1 MIKKLHLFSLILLIN
16 FTFIAK
22 LNAQNVG
29 INETGATPNGSA
41 MLDVS
46 ASNKGLLIPR
56 LSRAQKFLIPSPA
69 NGLMVYQTDDTV
81 GFWYYEQNKW
91 VPIMRSLTFG
101 SGLTGGFV
109 QGKGNIDLKKSGV
122 TAGVYGTTNEFPIV
136 TINDYGQVTLVAMQ
150 KLKDN
155 DTLNEIQSLKLSN
168 DSLYLSKG
176 GGVVHFKSQWRTT
189 GNSGLNATTNFIG
202 TTDNVALRFRVN
214 NTWYGELNPSNDNL
228 SLGYRANLS
237 SSGYSNIALGKD
249 ALSSNAGGYYNTAVG
264 WQAMYDNNSGSY
276 NAAIG
281 ASALYNNTTG
291 TYNVGIGFE
300 PLRSN
305 TSGSYNVG
313 IGFRSLYTNT
323 NGTYNTGLGIYTLLY
338 NVGGSFNTAAGYY
351 ALGANTYGQ
360 YNTGLGSYCMSANSQ
375 GYGNA
380 FVGYASGYY
389 NTTGY
394 YNCGIGYYAGYL
406 NYTGYYNSSVGYM
419 AGPNA
424 AGYSNTLALGNGTST
439 TASNMVRVGNA
450 SITSIG
456 GIVGWT
462 TLSDARFKK
471 NISQDVRGL
480 DFILKLKPVT
490 YNVDI
495 HKMYEFT
502 GYNDS
507 NKWEGKFDGEKVK
520 TSGFLAQDVEIAAKE
535 AGYQFSGVDVP
546 KNEKDYYGL
555 RYGDFVVPIVKAIQ
569 EQQVQID
576 ELKKQNQ
583 ELIELNKKLLEKL
596 EKQTVK

>member
-1 MIKKLHLFSLILLIN
+1 MVKKLHNLTLLFFILSGFSL
-16 FTFIAK
+16 K
-22 LNAQNVG
+22 AQNVG
-29 INETGATPNGSA
+29 INETGANPSGSA

-46 ASNKGLLIPR
+46 SSNKGMLIPR
-56 LSRAQKFLIPSPA
+56 LSRAQKFLIPTPA
-69 NGLMVYQTDDTV
+69 NGLMIYQTDDTI
-81 GFWYYEQNKW
+81 GFWYYEQSKW
-91 VPIMRSLTFG
+91 VPVMRSLTFG
-101 SGLTGGFV
+101 PGLTGGYV
-109 QGKGNIDLKKSGV
+109 QGKGSVDIKKSGI
-122 TAGVYGTTNEFPIV
+122 TAATYGSVNEFPIV
-136 TINDYGQVTLVAMQ
+136 TINDYGQVTLVAKQ
-150 KLKDN
+150 KLIDN

-189 GNSGLNATTNFIG
+189 GNSGLNATNNFIG

-228 SLGYRANLS
+228 SLGYRANKS
-237 SSGYSNIALGKD
+237 SSGYSNIAVGKD
-249 ALSSNAGGYYNTAVG
+249 ALNSNAGGYYNTAVG
-264 WQAMYDNNSGSY
+264 WQSMYDNNSGSY

-291 TYNVGIGFE
+291 NYNVGIGFE
-300 PLRSN
+300 PLSSN

-323 NGTYNTGLGIYTLLY
+323 SGTYNTGLGIYTLLY
-338 NVGGSFNTAAGYY
+338 NVGGVLNTAAGYY
-351 ALGANTYGQ
+351 ALGANSYGH
-360 YNTGLGSYCMSANSQ
+360 YNTANGSYAMSANSL

-380 FVGYASGYY
+380 FMGYASGYY

-394 YNCGIGYYAGYL
+394 YNCGIGYYSGYL

-419 AGPNA
+419 AGPSSS
-424 AGYSNTLALGNGTST
+424 GFSNTLSLGNGASS

-456 GIVGWT
+456 GIVDWT
-462 TLSDARFKK
+462 TLSDARFKS
-471 NISQDVRGL
+471 NIKQDVHGL

-490 YNVDI
+490 YNIDI
-495 HKMYEFT
+495 HKMYDFI

-507 NKWEGKFDGEKVK
+507 NKWEGKYEGEKIR
-520 TSGFLAQDVEIAAKE
+520 TSGFLAQEVELAAKE
-535 AGYQFSGVDVP
+535 LGFNFGGIDVP

-555 RYGDFVVPIVKAIQ
+555 RYGNFVVPIVKAIQ

-576 ELKKQNQ
+576 DLKKQNQ
-583 ELIELNKKLLEKL
+583 ELIEMNKKLMEKL
-596 EKQTVK
+596 EKLSTK

>member
-1 MIKKLHLFSLILLIN
+1 MVIKLRFLFILLI
-16 FTFIAK
+16 IAVISSVS
-22 LNAQNVG
+22 AQNVG
-29 INETGATPNGSA
+29 INETGSTPNSSA

-46 ASNKGLLIPR
+46 ATNKGMLIPR
-56 LSRAQKFLIPSPA
+56 MSRAQKFLIPSPA
-69 NGLMVYQTDDTV
+69 NGLMIYQTDDTV
-81 GFWYYEQNKW
+81 GFWYYEQSKW
-91 VPIMRSLTFG
+91 VPVMRSLTFG
-101 SGLTGGFV
+101 AGLTGGYV
-109 QGKGNIDLKKSGV
+109 QGKGTVDIKKSGI
-122 TAGVYGTTNEFPIV
+122 TTGTYGNTNEFPIV

-189 GNSGLNATTNFIG
+189 GNSGLNANNNFIG

-228 SLGYRANLS
+228 SLGYRANKNS
-237 SSGYSNIALGKD
+237 TGYSNIAVGKD
-249 ALSSNAGGYYNTAVG
+249 ALNSNAGGYYNTAVG
-264 WQAMYDNNSGSY
+264 WQSLYDNNSGSY

-291 TYNVGIGFE
+291 NYNVGIGYE
-300 PLRSN
+300 PLSSN
-305 TSGSYNVG
+305 SSGSYNVG

-323 NGTYNTGLGIYTLLY
+323 SGSYNTGLGIYTLLY
-338 NVGGSFNTAAGYY
+338 NVGGALNTAAGYY

-360 YNTGLGSYCMSANSQ
+360 YNTALGSYSMSANSL
-375 GYGNA
+375 GYGNS
-380 FVGYASGYY
+380 FIGYLSGYY

-394 YNCGIGYYAGYL
+394 YNCGLGYYAGYL
-406 NYTGYYNSSVGYM
+406 NYTGYYNSSLGYF
-419 AGPNA
+419 AGPSA
-424 AGYSNTLALGNGTST
+424 AAFSNTLSLGNGASS

-450 SITSIG
+450 SVTSIG
-456 GIVGWT
+456 GTVGWT

-471 NISQDVRGL
+471 NIQNDVQGL
-480 DFILKLKPVT
+480 NFIMKLKPVT

-495 HKMYEFT
+495 HKMYDFIN
-502 GYNDS
+502 YNDS
-507 NKWEGKFDGEKVK
+507 NKWDGKYDGEKIK
-520 TSGFLAQDVEIAAKE
+520 TSGFLAQDVEAAAKE
-535 AGYQFSGVDVP
+535 IGYNFSGIDVP

-555 RYGDFVVPIVKAIQ
+555 KYGDFVVPIVKAIQ

-576 ELKKQNQ
+576 ELKRQNQ
-583 ELIELNKKLLEKL
+583 ELIELNRKLLEKL
-596 EKQTVK
+596 EKQTSK

>member
-1 MIKKLHLFSLILLIN
+1 
-16 FTFIAK
+16 
-22 LNAQNVG
+22 
-29 INETGATPNGSA
+29 

-46 ASNKGLLIPR
+46 SSNKGMLIPR
-56 LSRAQKFLIPSPA
+56 LSRAQKFLIPTPA
-69 NGLMVYQTDDTV
+69 NGLMIYQTDDTI
-81 GFWYYEQNKW
+81 GFWYYEQSKW
-91 VPIMRSLTFG
+91 VPVMRSLTFG
-101 SGLTGGFV
+101 PGLTGGYV
-109 QGKGNIDLKKSGV
+109 QGKGSVDIKKSGI
-122 TAGVYGTTNEFPIV
+122 TAATYGSVNEFPIV
-136 TINDYGQVTLVAMQ
+136 TINDYGQVTLVAKQ
-150 KLKDN
+150 KLIDN

-189 GNSGLNATTNFIG
+189 GNSGLNATNNFIG

-228 SLGYRANLS
+228 SLGYRANKS
-237 SSGYSNIALGKD
+237 SSGYSNIAVGKD
-249 ALSSNAGGYYNTAVG
+249 ALNSNAGGYYNTAVG
-264 WQAMYDNNSGSY
+264 WQSMYDNNSGSY

-291 TYNVGIGFE
+291 NYNVGIGFE
-300 PLRSN
+300 PLSSN

-323 NGTYNTGLGIYTLLY
+323 SGTYNTGLGIYTLLY
-338 NVGGSFNTAAGYY
+338 NVGGVLNTAAGYY
-351 ALGANTYGQ
+351 ALGANSYGH
-360 YNTGLGSYCMSANSQ
+360 YNTANGSYAMSANSL

-380 FVGYASGYY
+380 FMGYASGYY

-394 YNCGIGYYAGYL
+394 YNCGIGYYSGYL

-419 AGPNA
+419 AGPSSS
-424 AGYSNTLALGNGTST
+424 GFSNTLSLGNGASS

-456 GIVGWT
+456 GIVDWT
-462 TLSDARFKK
+462 TLSDARFKS
-471 NISQDVRGL
+471 NIKQDVHGL

-490 YNVDI
+490 YNIDI
-495 HKMYEFT
+495 HKMYDFI

-507 NKWEGKFDGEKVK
+507 NKWEGKYEGEKIR
-520 TSGFLAQDVEIAAKE
+520 TSGFLAQEVELAAKE
-535 AGYQFSGVDVP
+535 LGFNFGGIDVP

-555 RYGDFVVPIVKAIQ
+555 RYGNFVVPIVKAIQ

-576 ELKKQNQ
+576 DLKKQNQ
-583 ELIELNKKLLEKL
+583 ELIEMNKKLMEKL
-596 EKQTVK
+596 EKLSTK